1 MKSKFPAVLIA
12 AVAVLLFFGGT
23 TLINLTNQV
32 TGTLPHGNGGTDV
45 TSSGA
50 AGNVLRSTGSAWAS
64 AVLAIS
70 DLSGS
75 VSAAQLPNP
84 SASTLGGV
92 ESIAAASHN
101 FLTDISTSGVPHKA
115 QPACTDLSDATVC
128 NMATTGS
135 GNVVLATSPSLTT
148 PSLGAATATSLLASG
163 IVDGLAPL
171 TVTTGS
177 SATLGGTY
185 KSGYTYNQEATA
197 ATAVVYTLP
206 TAAAGL
212 QYCVGNSY
220 NGSAGDTGTLKL
232 LTSASGQFI
241 IYNGA
246 LSATNGYV
254 ISAGALGDKGCVV
267 GVDSTHWEFY
277 AQVGTWTL
285 H

>member
-1 MKSKFPAVLIA
+1 MKSKLPAVLIA
-12 AVAVLLFFGGT
+12 AVAVVIFFGGA
-23 TLINLTNQV
+23 TLVNLTNQV

-45 TSSGA
+45 TSPGS
-50 AGNVLRSTGSAWAS
+50 AGNGLRSNGTSWAS
-64 AVLAIS
+64 AQFGFS

-75 VSAAQLPNP
+75 ATAAQLPNP
-84 SASTLGGV
+84 SSSTLGGI
-92 ESIAAASHN
+92 ESFAAVTHQWIRS
-101 FLTDISTSGVPHKA
+101 ISTSGVPA
-115 QPACTDLSDATVC
+115 ASQPACGDLSDATVC
-128 NMATTGS
+128 NTATNGS
-135 GNVVLATSPSLTT
+135 GNVVLTTSPALVT
-148 PSLGAATATSLLASG
+148 PSLGAATATSLLSSG

-171 TVTTGS
+171 TVTTGA

-185 KSGYTYNQEATA
+185 KSGYIYNQEATA
-197 ATAVVYTLP
+197 GTAVVYTLP

-220 NGSAGDTGTLKL
+220 NGSAGDTGTLKV

-254 ISAGALGDKGCVV
+254 ISGGALGDKGCVV